1 MRDSKHDRP
10 NIIRTQGQP
19 RGPLVASKHR
29 AQQSCA
35 TASRLQLSG
44 RCPTHTTTTSQLWQ
58 RRSKTVRPAN
68 CMHLWHEPVPA
79 HAQREEY
86 EKKKVTKQH
95 ILKQGSKSST
105 NKNPATPKST
115 TGSPTRDS
123 RNHVLL
129 RPLSKGRPLSRS
141 SHHRRLR
148 GNYDAHSC
156 VRHLERG
163 PPSGNS
169 FYFCVQRTW
178 SSRNLHCHW
187 SPCCHPYQGLFDR
200 Y

>member
-1 MRDSKHDRP
+1 MD
-10 NIIRTQGQP
+10 G
-19 RGPLVASKHR
+19 
-29 AQQSCA
+29 
-35 TASRLQLSG
+35 
-44 RCPTHTTTTSQLWQ
+44 
-58 RRSKTVRPAN
+58 VRPTQQP
-68 CMHLWHEPVPA
+68 HRSSGSV
-79 HAQREEY
+79 AQKQCVQRIACTY
-86 EKKKVTKQH
+86 GMNLSLRTRKGKNMRKKKVTKQH